1 MTLLEARKLKALLS
15 GLSPELFHGV
25 THQHEIARP
34 DPYDVEIIHREARE
48 QFESLLRRV
57 SNSET
62 GSGRILLLKG
72 DSGSGKTHLMR
83 VFRNQTHREQRGFF
97 SYMQMTSNVSN
108 YPRYLLRQT
117 IDSLDQIYFQYAG
130 PTTALMRLSDALA
143 GVAEGAGAPPQEL
156 RDLRDDGIANE
167 ALIDLVFGMAE
178 RIVPALAH
186 DGCQDLDLIRALLF
200 LQPRQASTNSRVFSY
215 LRCDPLTPYDFR
227 ALGGLGAAND
237 EDEPLRRMKSLA
249 VLIQALSGG
258 ALVVCLDQLEDIHQA
273 ADAGPRFRRA
283 MKAAVSLAE
292 VPNVLVIL
300 ACLGDH
306 YEALAKELIS
316 SDRDRIEN
324 DPGPLGLVALRTQEE
339 VRQLIARRLK
349 CLYSEAQVP
358 GLDDTS
364 VFPFQDGDL
373 ERLSR
378 LRTRDVLNWCRER
391 REKFVAT
398 RVWPGPAEA
407 VVPALPEVS
416 PLHQLWND
424 FQAEFSEK
432 TPEDAGLLDLL
443 RESVVQCAQ
452 ELDSGHRLEVRTA
465 GSFLEIDVNNHKGE
479 TEQRLHAGIC
489 NQKAQGRGL
498 ERRFQELERTA
509 AGRTPVAIRTGEFP
523 ANPATAIARQI
534 GEFIGRGGRR
544 VVAQVSEW
552 NEMNAFR
559 AFRAKHQQRAD
570 FSHWLRQASPL
581 SQLACLREILDLGNL
596 QAVPPSA
603 PSAAARDSPV
613 AAPPPAT
620 REQAVSLDP
629 APDGKLRLGTRI
641 GVQPVPAFLNPA
653 DLTRHAAFLGS
664 TGSGKT
670 TLALNCIEQL
680 LLRGIPAI
688 LIDRKGDLCSY
699 GLEEAW
705 TPANDA
711 PERIARRARLREAI
725 HVAIYTPG
733 TPCGVGRPL
742 SIPIA
747 PSGMIS
753 LATAERDQFA
763 NFSARALGGVLSYK
777 DTPSDEQKVA
787 ILGRAIAVLS
797 ELGRPVTLR
806 TLIDLVDSADP
817 ALLNAI
823 GKLDSKCFKDIVQR
837 LQTCQLMK
845 GNLFQDD
852 VEPLTA
858 ESLIGAGKLGGK
870 ARLSVINTSALG
882 DGSVYWVAQFLLE
895 ITRYAARNPQPQLQ
909 AVILFDE
916 ADQYLPAQSKPATKA
931 PLESLLKR
939 ARAAGIGLMLATQSP
954 GDLDYKSRDQI
965 LSWFVGKVREETAIR
980 KLEPLF
986 RETKADPSS
995 RLSGQQTGQFF
1006 AVSGGDVAQ
1015 IQADNSL
1022 VQARALSQQEI
1033 IAVAESSREAGRSA
1047 AR

>member
-15 GLSPELFHGV
+15 GLSPELFHAV

-34 DPYDVEIIHREARE
+34 DPYDVEIIHREARA

-62 GSGRILLLKG
+62 GSGRIFLLKG

-97 SYMQMTSNVSN
+97 SYMQMTSSVSN

-117 IDSLDQIYFQYAG
+117 IDSLDQVYFQYAG
-130 PTTALMRLSDALA
+130 PATSMMRLSDALVGLLESA
-143 GVAEGAGAPPQEL
+143 GVAPQNL
-156 RDLRDDGIANE
+156 RDLRDDGISHDT
-167 ALIDLVFGMAE
+167 LIDLVFEMAE
-178 RIVPALAH
+178 RIVPVLAH
-186 DGCQDLDLIRALLF
+186 DGWQDLDLIRALLF
-200 LQPRQASTNSRVFSY
+200 LQPRQASTSSRVFSY

-227 ALGGLGAAND
+227 ALGGLGAASD

-306 YEALAKELIS
+306 YEALAKELIP

-324 DPGPLGLVALRTQEE
+324 DPAPLGLVALRSQEE

-373 ERLSR
+373 EKLSR

-398 RVWPGPAEA
+398 HVWPGPAEA
-407 VVPALPEVS
+407 VVPPPLPVS

-432 TPEDAGLLDLL
+432 PPEDDGLLDLL

-452 ELDSGHRLEVRTA
+452 EWDSGHLLAVRAAAT
-465 GSFLEIDVNNHKGE
+465 FLEIDVNNHQGE

-489 NQKAQGRGL
+489 DQRAPGGGL
-498 ERRFQELERTA
+498 SRRLQELERTA
-509 AGRTPVAIRTGEFP
+509 DTRTPVAIRSVEFP
-523 ANPATAIARQI
+523 SNPRTAIARQI

-544 VVAQVSEW
+544 VVVQVSEW

-559 AFRAKHQQRAD
+559 AFRSKHQQRTD
-570 FSHWLRQASPL
+570 FPQWLRQASPL

-596 QAVPPSA
+596 KAAPPSA
-603 PSAAARDSPV
+603 AP
-613 AAPPPAT
+613 APPVTVPPPVK
-620 REQAVSLDP
+620 REPDA
-629 APDGKLRLGTRI
+629 ANDGKLRLGTRI
-641 GVQPVPAFLNPA
+641 GVQPVPAFLDPA

-699 GLEEAW
+699 GLPEAW

-725 HVAIYTPG
+725 HVAVYTPG

-747 PSGMIS
+747 PSGMLS
-753 LATAERDQFA
+753 LAAAERDQFA

-777 DTPSDEQKVA
+777 DTPGDEQRVA

-797 ELGRPVTLR
+797 DLGRPVTLR

-823 GKLDSKCFKDIVQR
+823 GKLDSKGFKDIVQR

-858 ESLIGAGKLGGK
+858 ESLIGPRKLGGT

-965 LSWFVGKVREETAIR
+965 LSWFVGRVREETAIR

-986 RETKADPSS
+986 RETKADPST
-995 RLSGQQTGQFF
+995 RLNGQQTGQFF
-1006 AVSGGDVAQ
+1006 AISGGDVAQ

-1033 IAVAESSREAGRSA
+1033 IAVAEASGESGRSA